1 MFRRLSLILAVCLV
15 AGSHARAQVAKLT
28 ATAPAEVAAGDNFR
42 ITWELNANGSEFV
55 APEIT
60 GFQVLSGP
68 NQSSSFQ
75 MVNGNVSQSLSFSYI
90 VRAQKEGTY
99 EVGPA
104 RIKANGQVIQSN
116 ALTIKVK
123 KGAPAQQQAQQGV
136 QQQPQQQ
143 QQAQQPRAPGG
154 EDVFAKIEVSRTN
167 VMLGEKLTAR
177 LKVYTRF
184 SIVGFDS
191 MDFPSFD
198 GFYNRA
204 VDQGNQIQMEQ
215 EVVNGVTYQVGVI
228 RTFVLYPQKT
238 GKLEISPLS
247 MTAIVRQEVQG
258 RRRSFWDPFG
268 ISYQD
273 IPMEL
278 RSKPVTITVDP
289 LPAGRPVDFSGLTGN
304 FKLTAK
310 MDRNEVRSNE
320 AVNLTVTISGEG
332 NLFQVQKPK
341 IDFPPD
347 IEAYD
352 PKVSDNIKVTAGGI
366 SGSKTFEYVLIP
378 RYAGDFEIG
387 PFNFSYFD
395 PSSKTYKNSG
405 APAFDL
411 VVEKGKGDDDA
422 GPRAIAITGK
432 EDIKMI
438 GSDIRYIKQG
448 QYPLRE
454 KGDHFFRSGI
464 FLALLTAPVLL
475 FGLVLGYAGL
485 MERQGADVAGMRSR
499 TATKLAKKRL
509 ATAKKL
515 LDGGDATAF
524 YEEVFKALTEYV
536 AFRHHIPVS
545 ALTKQK
551 IRETL
556 TAKNLRTEDVD
567 GFIAALDKAEFARFA
582 PGADKQ
588 MGSMYDEALGAIV
601 NLEA

>member
-1 MFRRLSLILAVCLV
+1 MFGRLSFFVALCLLL
-15 AGSHARAQVAKLT
+15 GIQTHAQVAKLT
-28 ATAPAEVAAGDNFR
+28 ASAPAEVGAGENFR
-42 ITWELNANGSEFV
+42 ITWELNTNGSEFV

-75 MVNGNVSQSLSFSYI
+75 MINGNVSQSLSFSYI

-99 EVGPA
+99 EIGPA
-104 RIKANGQVIQSN
+104 RVKADGQVIQSN
-116 ALTIKVK
+116 ALTIKVR
-123 KGAPAQQQAQQGV
+123 KGAPAQQQAQQGGG
-136 QQQPQQQ
+136 QQPQQQ
-143 QQAQQPRAPGG
+143 QQPRAPSA
-154 EDVFAKIEVSRTN
+154 EDIFAKIEVSRSN
-167 VMLGEKLTAR
+167 VMLGEKVTAR
-177 LKVYTRF
+177 LKVYTRS
-184 SIVGFDS
+184 SIVGFDNWE
-191 MDFPSFD
+191 FPSFD
-198 GFYNRA
+198 GFYNKA

-215 EVVNGVTYQVGVI
+215 EVVNGITYQVGVI
-228 RTFVLYPQKT
+228 RTFVLFPQKT
-238 GKLEISPLS
+238 GNLEISPLS

-273 IPMEL
+273 IPVEL
-278 RSKPVTITVDP
+278 RSKPVTIAVEP
-289 LPAGRPVDFSGLTGN
+289 LPAGRPVDFSGLVGN

-310 MDRNEVRSNE
+310 MDRNEVKSNE
-320 AVNLTVTISGEG
+320 AVNLTVTISGDG

-352 PKVSDNIKVTAGGI
+352 PKVSDNIKVTAAGI
-366 SGSKTFEYVLIP
+366 SGTKTFEYVLIP

-395 PSSKTYKNSG
+395 PSSKTFKNTG

-411 VVEKGKGDDDA
+411 VVEKGKGDEDA
-422 GPRAIAITGK
+422 GPRAMAISGK
-432 EDIKMI
+432 EDIRMI

-448 QYPLRE
+448 QYPLRKRGE
-454 KGDHFFRSGI
+454 HFFRSGG
-464 FLALLTAPVLL
+464 FFALVTVPILL
-475 FGLVLGYAGL
+475 FGVVLGYAGF
-485 MERQGADVAGMRSR
+485 MEKQGADVAGVRSR
-499 TATKLAKKRL
+499 GATKMAKKRL
-509 ATAKKL
+509 AKAKQL
-515 LDGGDATAF
+515 LDGGNTTAF

-536 AFRHHIPVS
+536 AFRHQIPVS
-545 ALTKQK
+545 ALTKDRIK
-551 IRETL
+551 DTL
-556 TAKNLRTEDVD
+556 MAKNMKDDHVA

-588 MGSMYDEALGAIV
+588 MGSMYDEALGAII

>member
-1 MFRRLSLILAVCLV
+1 MFRRLSLILSLSFVV
-15 AGSHARAQVAKLT
+15 ASQAFAQVAQLT
-28 ATAPAEVAAGDNFR
+28 ATAPAEVGAGENFR

-75 MVNGNVSQSLSFSYI
+75 MINGNVSQALSFSYI
-90 VRAQKEGTY
+90 VRAQKEGTF
-99 EVGPA
+99 EIGPA
-104 RIKANGQVIQSN
+104 RIKTNGQVIQSN
-116 ALTIKVK
+116 ALTIKVR
-123 KGAPAQQQAQQGV
+123 KGAAAQQQAQQPQQQGG

-143 QQAQQPRAPGG
+143 QASAPSG
-154 EDVFAKIEVSRTN
+154 DDIFAKIEVSRTN
-167 VMLGEKLTAR
+167 VVLGEKITAK
-177 LKVYTRF
+177 LKVYTRS
-184 SIVGFDS
+184 SIVGFDNW
-191 MDFPSFD
+191 DFPSFD
-198 GFYNRA
+198 GFYNKA

-228 RTFVLYPQKT
+228 RTFVLFPQKT
-238 GKLEISPLS
+238 GKLEIAPLS

-273 IPMEL
+273 IPMDL
-278 RSKPVTITVDP
+278 KSKPVTITVDQ
-289 LPAGRPVDFSGLTGN
+289 LPAGRSADFSGLTGN

-310 MDRNEVRSNE
+310 MDRNEAKSNE
-320 AVNLTVTISGEG
+320 AVNLTVTISGDG
-332 NLFQVQKPK
+332 NLYQVQKPK

-395 PSSKTYKNSG
+395 PSSKSYKNTG

-411 VVEKGKGDDDA
+411 VVEKGRGEEET
-422 GPRAIAITGK
+422 GQRAIAITGK
-432 EDIKMI
+432 EDIRMI
-438 GSDIRYIKQG
+438 GSDIRYIKHG
-448 QYPLRE
+448 QYPLRG
-454 KGDHFFRSGI
+454 KGEHFFRSGL
-464 FLALLTAPVLL
+464 FFTLLTAPVLL

-485 MERQGADVAGMRSR
+485 MEKQGSDMAGMRSR
-499 TATKLAKKRL
+499 GATKMAKKRL

-536 AFRHHIPVS
+536 AFRHRIPVS
-545 ALTKQK
+545 ALTKVK

-556 TAKNLRTEDVD
+556 TAKNLKTEDVD
-567 GFIAALDKAEFARFA
+567 GFIAALDKAEFVRFA